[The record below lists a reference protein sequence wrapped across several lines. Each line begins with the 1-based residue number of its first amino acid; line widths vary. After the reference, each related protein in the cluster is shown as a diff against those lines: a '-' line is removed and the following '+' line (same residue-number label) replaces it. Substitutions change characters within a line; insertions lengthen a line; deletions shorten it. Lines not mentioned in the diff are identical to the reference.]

1 MNKHAVGNRYEQQAA
16 RYLEEQGYRILERN
30 YRCRLGE
37 IDLVARNGAYLV
49 FVEVKYRTDG
59 HAGYGFESVDA
70 KKQRRI
76 VRAASWYLY
85 ERHIR
90 EEQPCRFDVVS
101 FLGEDVTLIRDA
113 FQT

>member
-1 MNKHAVGNRYEQQAA
+1 MNRHAIGNRYEQQAA

-30 YRCRLGE
+30 YRCKLGE
-37 IDLVARNGAYLV
+37 IDLIAGEGGYLV
-49 FVEVKYRTDG
+49 FVEVKYRTDE
-59 HAGYGFESVDA
+59 HTGYGFESVDV

-76 VRAASWYLY
+76 ARAASWYLY